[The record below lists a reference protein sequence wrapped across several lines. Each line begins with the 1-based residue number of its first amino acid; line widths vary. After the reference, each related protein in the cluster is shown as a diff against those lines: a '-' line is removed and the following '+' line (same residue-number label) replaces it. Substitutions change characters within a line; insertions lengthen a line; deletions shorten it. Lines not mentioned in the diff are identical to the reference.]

1 MTGSFRPEIAGL
13 RAVAVSAVI
22 LCHLNFSAF
31 PGGFVGVD
39 IFFVISGYLI
49 SKSILVDLERGTFS
63 FLDFYVRRA
72 RRILPALI
80 FTVVVSFVAGSLW
93 LAPELFR
100 GLAKESTHALLSI
113 ANIQYWRE
121 SKQYFAAT
129 SEQLPLLHCWSLS
142 VEEQFYL
149 LWPAFLVGI
158 RASKRMFHYVL
169 LVAALSL
176 LACLVYL
183 PHDAQAAF
191 FLMPFRIFEF
201 SIGALV
207 LLAERRAY
215 LSAVLAE
222 AIGIAGMMAILTSIF
237 CFNAA
242 SPLPGVGSLLPCLGA
257 GAVIW
262 AGSRTRTA
270 AILNNSVAQ
279 GLGAISYSLYLCHWP
294 ILFFTRY
301 IFGPDAITPAVA
313 GILAALMLAVAIL
326 MYRFIEQPFRRS
338 NPNPTT
344 PKRAPLLRYMALTGV
359 LVAITHSTFV
369 MEGWPGRLSA
379 ASVEF
384 GKLQSFGL
392 APCNAKQDRCIFGDA
407 AGPHSLEIVGDS
419 YAHQYVAAFDPLLT
433 RLHLRGETTVVGGC
447 PILVGIAP
455 IDDERRRHCKAMQ
468 DAIFSRL
475 KPTSTNIVLGQYWS
489 LYGDQKVI
497 SDFARSDIPSGPER
511 TLAQLQSSI
520 EATIELL
527 RHTGRHF
534 LLIGEQVSNDCAID
548 KTRLMPGPLWHA
560 PQDPCPLINRDDMI
574 RKGADLNAMLE
585 RVRTKWPAQVDV
597 LLPVDYL
604 CDAQCP
610 VVRDGAWLYI
620 DGGHFSVA
628 GAQYMGRRAETA
640 LVKLIRATPLDL
652 RSGQRDDL
660 DARQ

>member
-1 MTGSFRPEIAGL
+1 MTNSFRPEIAGL
-13 RAVAVSAVI
+13 RAVAVLAVI
-22 LCHLNFSAF
+22 LCHLNISAF
-31 PGGFVGVD
+31 AGGFVGVD

-49 SKSILVDLERGTFS
+49 SKSIMADLERGTFS

-80 FTVVVSFVAGSLW
+80 FTVVASFVAGSLW

-149 LWPAFLVGI
+149 LWPACLVGI
-158 RASKRMFHYVL
+158 RASKRILQYVL
-169 LVAALSL
+169 LVAAVSF
-176 LACLVYL
+176 LACLFYL
-183 PHDAQAAF
+183 PHDSPAVF
-191 FLMPFRIFEF
+191 YLMPFRIFEF
-201 SIGALV
+201 SIGTLV
-207 LLAERRAY
+207 LLTERRAH
-215 LSAVLAE
+215 LSAILAE
-222 AIGIAGMMAILTSIF
+222 AIGIAGMIAILGSIF
-237 CFNAA
+237 CFDAA
-242 SPLPGVGSLLPCLGA
+242 TPLPGAGSLLPCLGA

-270 AILNNSVAQ
+270 TIFNNPVAQ
-279 GLGAISYSLYLCHWP
+279 RLGAISYSLYLCHWP
-294 ILFFTRY
+294 ILFFTKY
-301 IFGPDAITPAVA
+301 IFGPDAITPAVT
-313 GILAALMLAVAIL
+313 GILAALMVAVAFL
-326 MYRFIEQPFRRS
+326 MYRFIEQPFRKA
-338 NPNPTT
+338 NPALTT
-344 PKRAPLLRYMALTGV
+344 SKRMPLLRYLALVMV
-359 LVAITHSTFV
+359 LVAITHSTFL

-407 AGPHSLEIVGDS
+407 AGPLGLEIVGDS
-419 YAHQYVAAFDPLLT
+419 YAHQYVAALDPLLA
-433 RLHLRGETTVVGGC
+433 RLRLRGETTVVGGC

-455 IDDERRRHCKAMQ
+455 TDDERRKHCKAMQ

-475 KPTSTNIVLGQYWS
+475 RPTTTNVILGQYWS
-489 LYGDQKVI
+489 LYADQKVT
-497 SDFARSDIPSGPER
+497 SEFVRSDIPPGPER

-560 PQDPCPLINRDDMI
+560 PQDPCPLVNRDDMI
-574 RKGADLNAMLE
+574 RKGADLNSMLE
-585 RVRTKWPAQVDV
+585 RVRAKWPAQVDV

-604 CDAQCP
+604 CDEQCP

-628 GAQYMGRRAETA
+628 GARYMGGRAETA
-640 LVKLIRATPLDL
+640 FIKLIRATPLDL
-652 RSGQRDDL
+652 E
-660 DARQ
+660 ARP